1 MREILVFYQ
10 DSQLVHLL
18 LGRYIRKEFK
28 MLNNFIEYVKQN
40 WQNRPATAT
49 PIRFAMTIA
58 LMNTE
63 KGHLRLTTA
72 LSAAESWWIN
82 ESQCWRQPV

>member
-1 MREILVFYQ
+1 MGSRMEMLTQQKLIL
-10 DSQLVHLL
+10 
-18 LGRYIRKEFK
+18 
-28 MLNNFIEYVKQN
+28 
-40 WQNRPATAT
+40 AT
-49 PIRFAMTIA
+49 PIRFDMTIV